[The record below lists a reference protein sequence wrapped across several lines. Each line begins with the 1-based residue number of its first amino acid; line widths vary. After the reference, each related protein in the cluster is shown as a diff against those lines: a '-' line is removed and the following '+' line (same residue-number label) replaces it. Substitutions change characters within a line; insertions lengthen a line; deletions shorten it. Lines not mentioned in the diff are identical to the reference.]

1 MIFFFSVV
9 LVCNKQCCCWC
20 SPISTSLSLRCHLVY
35 PKDCHHG
42 LQSLLPKVSSDH
54 QKSRGSPSGIQNA
67 AAFPSFISYLSVLNL
82 TAAGLALSVEH
93 LTEERKVVGS
103 ILLRPD

>member
-1 MIFFFSVV
+1 MVCNHFCQRPV
-9 LVCNKQCCCWC
+9 LV
-20 SPISTSLSLRCHLVY
+20 I
-35 PKDCHHG
+35 
-42 LQSLLPKVSSDH
+42 
-54 QKSRGSPSGIQNA
+54 KSRGSPSGIQNA